1 MNLLFSINKTLP
13 ENTTIVAVERAL
25 QLIREVLHGYETML
39 HGSWFLDL
47 SFNDSDIDLAVIAP
61 REAYY
66 KVKKH
71 LERELAEHPTD
82 HPTDHPT
89 EHPAEHPTDHASKY
103 LRIRKCVVNAD
114 VRTINIE
121 YCGDSQSLEIDISI
135 QPEENLVG
143 VQVLKREL
151 DAYEFHD
158 LYRALK
164 IILASNHLYGH
175 KVGGLNSFSIC
186 WMIFAMIKYYEQ
198 NSNLLDLEP
207 QWFGRTDDESHL
219 YNLVVMFC
227 KFYTEISLRRQ
238 MITINHTPDGVH
250 IELKRLQL
258 SFDNWRDCKQPWLLR
273 LHLDI
278 VDTQLGT
285 YNLWVTEKA
294 WRYNHILALF
304 HSIASAR

>member
-1 MNLLFSINKTLP
+1 MNLMFSINKTLP
-13 ENTTIVAVERAL
+13 ENTTIVAVESAL
-25 QLIREVLHGYETML
+25 QLIRDVLHGYETML

-61 REAYY
+61 REAFY

-71 LERELAEHPTD
+71 LEHELAEH
-82 HPTDHPT
+82 T
-89 EHPAEHPTDHASKY
+89 EQASKY
-103 LRIRKCVVNAD
+103 LRIRKCVTNAD

-186 WMIFAMIKYYEQ
+186 WMIFAMIKHYEQ

-227 KFYTEISLRRQ
+227 KFYTEISLHRQ

-304 HSIASAR
+304 HSITSAR